1 VGEMLSF
8 CLRPTRAALDESSR
22 GTEGRDRRESVP
34 LREVEPMRCRGATV
48 FVGCV
53 VALLA
58 ASSAPRAAKPP
69 NPKDPCARSGRD
81 TCGTAGVGFYRLTR
95 YGTRW
100 FGDFRGAVKG
110 HRHAFCIDL
119 RFWYASPSYRYREVS
134 STVLRNRDGAIISGE
149 KQRRIAYALWAFG
162 RSTKPS
168 RQAATMLYVDSLMGT
183 ARPGELDPDAMPTQ
197 VAALFRSIA
206 HAAARYHGP
215 YRVETRLPKR
225 LIVNRPTKVTVSI
238 RSASGHPL
246 PDAPLSLSARG
257 AKVPSRVHTDGRGRA
272 VIRLRPTAVH
282 LQLRVVS
289 RALASSRPRIFAP
302 STASAAPNGQRLAVP
317 SNEQVS
323 ARVSRLA
330 HPVVTSLVSSQIV
343 RAGGTIFDRIRV
355 PGLAGSTASIE
366 VELFGPFPSRGAIGC
381 AGSPYWRRRMSATVA
396 EIRTP
401 PVHVTRAGFYAYR
414 QRLVGP
420 ASVAGAQTPCGV
432 VSETTL
438 STPQI
443 TTGRGDS
450 TADARSMARGGQIPV
465 WLRVTKLGIK
475 AAIVPEVIDTEK
487 GILGM
492 PANIR
497 RLGWWRD
504 GRAPM
509 ARSGT
514 ILIAGHYDFA
524 NAGPGAFYSLPRARR
539 GERIHITTA
548 DGAVHTYRVVT
559 VVSYAKSSLPL
570 TVFDRGGP
578 PRLVLVTC
586 GGRFDSTTQHFLDN
600 IVVTAV
606 PV

>member
-1 VGEMLSF
+1 
-8 CLRPTRAALDESSR
+8 
-22 GTEGRDRRESVP
+22 
-34 LREVEPMRCRGATV
+34 MRCRGATV

-183 ARPGELDPDAMPTQ
+183 ARPGELDPDAMPPQ

-323 ARVSRLA
+323 SRVSRLA

-548 DGAVHTYRVVT
+548 DGAGHTYRVVT

>member
-1 VGEMLSF
+1 
-8 CLRPTRAALDESSR
+8 
-22 GTEGRDRRESVP
+22 
-34 LREVEPMRCRGATV
+34 MRWWSAPTV

-53 VALLA
+53 VVLLT

-69 NPKDPCARSGRD
+69 NPNDPCARSGRD

-110 HRHAFCIDL
+110 RRHAFCIDL

-134 STVLRNRDGAIISGE
+134 STVLRNRDGATISRE
-149 KQRRIAYALWAFG
+149 KQQRIAYALWAFG

-183 ARPGELDPDAMPTQ
+183 ARPGELDPEAMPTR
-197 VAALFRSIA
+197 VAPLFRSIA
-206 HAAARYHGP
+206 RAAARYHGP
-215 YRVETRLPKR
+215 YRIETRVPKR
-225 LIVNRPTKVTVSI
+225 LIVNHPTKATVSI

-257 AKVPSRVHTDGRGRA
+257 ARVPSRARTDGRGRA
-272 VIRLRPTAVH
+272 VIRLRPTTVH
-282 LQLRVVS
+282 LQLRVAS

-302 STASAAPNGQRLAVP
+302 SAASAAPNGQRLAVP

-330 HPVVTSLVSSQIV
+330 RPVVTSLVSSQIV
-343 RAGGTIFDRIRV
+343 RAGGTIFDRVRV
-355 PGLAGSTASIE
+355 VGLAGSRASIE
-366 VELFGPFPSRGAIGC
+366 VELFGPFPSRGAIAC
-381 AGSPYWRRRMSATVA
+381 AGSPYWRRLMSATVA

-401 PVHVTRAGFYAYR
+401 PVHVTRAGFYTYR
-414 QRLVGP
+414 QHLVGP

-450 TADARSMARGGQIPV
+450 TADARSISRGGQIPV
-465 WLRVTKLGIK
+465 WLRITKLGIK
-475 AAIVPEVIDTEK
+475 AAIVPEVIDTEQ

-524 NAGPGAFYSLPRARR
+524 KAGPGAFYSLPRARR

-548 DGAVHTYRVVT
+548 DGTVHTYRVVT
-559 VVSYAKSSLPL
+559 VVSYAKSALPL

>member
-1 VGEMLSF
+1 
-8 CLRPTRAALDESSR
+8 
-22 GTEGRDRRESVP
+22 
-34 LREVEPMRCRGATV
+34 MRCRGATV

-53 VALLA
+53 VVLLA
-58 ASSAPRAAKPP
+58 ASSAPRAANPP
-69 NPKDPCARSGRD
+69 NPNDPCARLGHD

-134 STVLRNRDGAIISGE
+134 STVLRNRGGAIISPE
-149 KQRRIAYALWAFG
+149 KQQRIAYALWAFG

-183 ARPGELDPDAMPTQ
+183 ARPGELDPNVMPTK
-197 VAALFRSIA
+197 VAPLFRSIA
-206 HAAARYHGP
+206 RAAARYHGP
-215 YRVETRLPKR
+215 YRVETRVPKR
-225 LIVNRPTKVTVSI
+225 LTVNHPTRATVSI
-238 RSASGHPL
+238 RSASGHAL
-246 PDAPLSLSARG
+246 PDTTLSLSARG
-257 AKVPSRVHTDGRGRA
+257 ARVPSRVRTDGRGRA
-272 VIRLRPTAVH
+272 VIRVRPTAIHV
-282 LQLRVVS
+282 QVRVAS

-317 SNEQVS
+317 SNEQIS

-330 HPVVTSLVSSQIV
+330 RPAVTSLVSKQIV
-343 RAGGTIFDRIRV
+343 RAGGTIFDRVRV
-355 PGLAGSTASIE
+355 AGLAGSAASIE
-366 VELFGPFPSRGAIGC
+366 VELFGPFPSRATIAC
-381 AGSPYWRRRMSATVA
+381 AGSPYWRRRMRATAA
-396 EIRTP
+396 ELRTP
-401 PVHVTRAGFYAYR
+401 PVRVTRAGFYTYR

-420 ASVAGAQTPCGV
+420 ASLAGAQTPCGV

-443 TTGRGDS
+443 STGRGDS
-450 TADARSMARGGQIPV
+450 TADARSIARGGQIPV
-465 WLRVTKLGIK
+465 SLRISELGIK
-475 AAIVPEVIDTEK
+475 AAIVPEVIDIEK
-487 GILGM
+487 GALGM

-504 GRAPM
+504 GMAPM
-509 ARSGT
+509 AQSGS

-524 NAGPGAFYSLPRARR
+524 TAGQGAFYSLPHARR
-539 GERIHITTA
+539 GERIQIATA
-548 DGAVHTYRVVT
+548 DGSVHTYRVVT
-559 VVSYAKSSLPL
+559 VESYPKSALPL
-570 TVFDRGGP
+570 TVFDRRGP
-578 PRLVLVTC
+578 PRLMLVTC
-586 GGRFDSTTQHFLDN
+586 GGRFDSTTKHFLDN

>member
-1 VGEMLSF
+1 
-8 CLRPTRAALDESSR
+8 
-22 GTEGRDRRESVP
+22 
-34 LREVEPMRCRGATV
+34 MRCRGATV

-58 ASSAPRAAKPP
+58 ASSAPRAAEPP
-69 NPKDPCARSGRD
+69 NPNDPCARSGRD

-134 STVLRNRDGAIISGE
+134 STVLRNRDGAIISRE
-149 KQRRIAYALWAFG
+149 KQQRMAYALWAFG
-162 RSTKPS
+162 RSTKPR

-183 ARPGELDPDAMPTQ
+183 ARPAELDPDVLPTR
-197 VAALFRSIA
+197 VGALYRSIA
-206 HAAARYHGP
+206 RAAARYHGP
-215 YRVETRLPKR
+215 YRVETRVPKR
-225 LIVNRPTKVTVSI
+225 LIVNHPTRATVSI
-238 RSASGHPL
+238 RSASGHAL
-246 PDAPLSLSARG
+246 PDATLSVSARG
-257 AKVPSRVHTDGRGRA
+257 AAVPSRARTDGRGRA
-272 VIRLRPTAVH
+272 LITLRPTAVH
-282 LQLRVVS
+282 VALRVAGP
-289 RALASSRPRIFAP
+289 ALASSRPRIFAP
-302 STASAAPNGQRLAVP
+302 STASAARNGQRLVVP

-330 HPVVTSLVSSQIV
+330 HPAVTSLVSRQIV

-355 PGLAGSTASIE
+355 AGLAGSRASIE
-366 VELFGPFPSRGAIGC
+366 VELFGPFPSREAITC
-381 AGSPYWRRRMSATVA
+381 TGSPYWQRRMSATAA

-401 PVHVTRAGFYAYR
+401 PVQVTRAGFYTYR

-443 TTGRGDS
+443 STGRGDS
-450 TADARSMARGGQIPV
+450 TADAHALVRGGQIPV
-465 WLRVTKLGIK
+465 WLRIRELGIK
-475 AAIVPEVIDTEK
+475 AAIVPEVIDIEN
-487 GILGM
+487 GVLGM

-504 GRAPM
+504 GMAPRAH
-509 ARSGT
+509 SGS

-524 NAGPGAFYSLPRARR
+524 TSGRGAFYSLPHARR
-539 GERIHITTA
+539 GERVQIATA
-548 DGAVHTYRVVT
+548 DGSVHTYRVVT
-559 VVSYAKSSLPL
+559 VDSYPKTALPL
-570 TVFDRGGP
+570 TVFDRRGP

-586 GGRFDSTTQHFLDN
+586 GGRFDSTTKHFLDN

>member
-1 VGEMLSF
+1 
-8 CLRPTRAALDESSR
+8 
-22 GTEGRDRRESVP
+22 
-34 LREVEPMRCRGATV
+34 MRWWSAPTV

-53 VALLA
+53 VALFA

-69 NPKDPCARSGRD
+69 NPNDPCARSGRD
-81 TCGTAGVGFYRLTR
+81 TCGTAGVGFYRVTR

-134 STVLRNRDGAIISGE
+134 STVLRNREGAIISRE
-149 KQRRIAYALWAFG
+149 KQQRIAYALWAFG
-162 RSTKPS
+162 RSMKPS
-168 RQAATMLYVDSLMGT
+168 RQAATMLYVNSLMGT
-183 ARPGELDPDAMPTQ
+183 ARPGELDPDAMPTK

-206 HAAARYHGP
+206 RAAARYHGP
-215 YRVETRLPKR
+215 YRVETRVPKR
-225 LIVNRPTKVTVSI
+225 LIVNHPTRVTVSI
-238 RSASGHPL
+238 RSASGHAL
-246 PDAPLSLSARG
+246 PDAMLSVSARG
-257 AKVPSRVHTDGRGRA
+257 STVPSRARTDGRGRA
-272 VIRLRPTAVH
+272 VITLRPTAVH
-282 LQLRVVS
+282 VQLRVAS
-289 RALASSRPRIFAP
+289 RALASSRPRIFVP
-302 STASAAPNGQRLAVP
+302 STASAARNGQRLAVP

-330 HPVVTSLVSSQIV
+330 HPVVTSLVSTQIV
-343 RAGGTIFDRIRV
+343 RAGGTIFDRVRV
-355 PGLAGSTASIE
+355 AGLAGSTASIE
-366 VELFGPFPSRGAIGC
+366 VELFGPFRSRAAITC
-381 AGSPYWRRRMSATVA
+381 TGSPYWRRRMSATAA

-401 PVHVTRAGFYAYR
+401 PVHVTRAGFYTYR

-420 ASVAGAQTPCGV
+420 ASAAGAQTPCGV

-438 STPQI
+438 STPHI
-443 TTGRGDS
+443 STGRGDS
-450 TADARSMARGGQIPV
+450 TADARSMPRGGQIPV
-465 WLRVTKLGIK
+465 WLRISKLGIK
-475 AAIVPEVIDTEK
+475 AAIVPEVIDIEK

-504 GRAPM
+504 GMAPM
-509 ARSGT
+509 AQSGA

-524 NAGPGAFYSLPRARR
+524 TAGRGAFYSLPRARR

-559 VVSYAKSSLPL
+559 VDSYPKTALPL
-570 TVFDRGGP
+570 TVFDRRGP

-586 GGRFDSTTQHFLDN
+586 GGRFDSTTKHFLDN

>member
-1 VGEMLSF
+1 MRWWSA
-8 CLRPTRAALDESSR
+8 PTV
-22 GTEGRDRRESVP
+22 SV
-34 LREVEPMRCRGATV
+34 A
-48 FVGCV
+48 CV
-53 VALLA
+53 VVLLA
-58 ASSAPRAAKPP
+58 ASSAPRAANPP
-69 NPKDPCARSGRD
+69 NPNDPCARSGRD
-81 TCGTAGVGFYRLTR
+81 TCGTAGVGFYRVTR

-134 STVLRNRDGAIISGE
+134 STVLRNRDGAIISRQ
-149 KQRRIAYALWAFG
+149 KQQRIAYALWAFG

-168 RQAATMLYVDSLMGT
+168 RQAATMLYVNSLMGT
-183 ARPGELDPDAMPTQ
+183 ARPGELDPEAMPTK

-206 HAAARYHGP
+206 RAAGRYHGP
-215 YRVETRLPKR
+215 YRVETRVPKR
-225 LIVNRPTKVTVSI
+225 LIVNHPTRATVSI
-238 RSASGHPL
+238 RSASGHAL
-246 PDAPLSLSARG
+246 PDATLSVSARG
-257 AKVPSRVHTDGRGRA
+257 STAPSRVRTDGRGRA

-282 LQLRVVS
+282 VQVRVAS
-289 RALASSRPRIFAP
+289 RTLASSRPRIFAP
-302 STASAAPNGQRLAVP
+302 STTSAARNGQRLAVP

-330 HPVVTSLVSSQIV
+330 HPVVSSLVSSQIV
-343 RAGGTIFDRIRV
+343 RAGGTIFDRVRV
-355 PGLAGSTASIE
+355 VGLAGSRASIE
-366 VELFGPFPSRGAIGC
+366 VGLFGPFRSRGAITC
-381 AGSPYWRRRMSATVA
+381 TGSPYWRRRMNATAA

-401 PVHVTRAGFYAYR
+401 PVHVTRAGFYTYR

-420 ASVAGAQTPCGV
+420 AAIAGAQTPCGV

-450 TADARSMARGGQIPV
+450 TADARSMPRGGQIPV
-465 WLRVTKLGIK
+465 LLRISELGIK
-475 AAIVPEVIDTEK
+475 AAIVPEVIDIEK

-492 PANIR
+492 PGNIR

-504 GRAPM
+504 GMAPM

-524 NAGPGAFYSLPRARR
+524 TAGRGAFYSLPHARR

-548 DGAVHTYRVVT
+548 DGSVHTYRVVT
-559 VVSYAKSSLPL
+559 THSYPKNALPL
-570 TVFDRGGP
+570 TVFDRRGP

-586 GGRFDSTTQHFLDN
+586 GGRFDSTTKHFLDN

>member
-1 VGEMLSF
+1 
-8 CLRPTRAALDESSR
+8 
-22 GTEGRDRRESVP
+22 
-34 LREVEPMRCRGATV
+34 MRCRGATV

-183 ARPGELDPDAMPTQ
+183 ARPEELDPDAMPTQ

-401 PVHVTRAGFYAYR
+401 PVHVTRAGFYTYR

-465 WLRVTKLGIK
+465 WLRITKLGIK

-559 VVSYAKSSLPL
+559 VVSYAKSALPL

>member
-1 VGEMLSF
+1 
-8 CLRPTRAALDESSR
+8 
-22 GTEGRDRRESVP
+22 
-34 LREVEPMRCRGATV
+34 MRWWSAPTV

-53 VALLA
+53 VALSA
-58 ASSAPRAAKPP
+58 ASSAPRAAEPP
-69 NPKDPCARSGRD
+69 NPNDPCARSGRD

-100 FGDFRGAVKG
+100 FGDFRGAVNG

-134 STVLRNRDGAIISGE
+134 STVLRNRDGAIISRE
-149 KQRRIAYALWAFG
+149 KQQRMAYALWAFG
-162 RSTKPS
+162 RSMKPS
-168 RQAATMLYVDSLMGT
+168 RQAATMLYVNSLMGT
-183 ARPGELDPDAMPTQ
+183 ARPGELDPDVLPTK

-206 HAAARYHGP
+206 RASARYHGP
-215 YRVETRLPKR
+215 YRVETHVPKR
-225 LIVNRPTKVTVSI
+225 LIVNHSTRVTVSI
-238 RSASGHPL
+238 RSASGHAL
-246 PDAPLSLSARG
+246 PDATLLVSARG
-257 AKVPSRVHTDGRGRA
+257 AVGPSRARTDRRGRA
-272 VIRLRPTAVH
+272 VITLRPTAVH
-282 LQLRVVS
+282 LQLRVAS
-289 RALASSRPRIFAP
+289 PALASSRLRIFAP
-302 STASAAPNGQRLAVP
+302 STASAARNGQRLAVP

-330 HPVVTSLVSSQIV
+330 RPAVTSLVSSQIV
-343 RAGGTIFDRIRV
+343 RAGGTIFDRVRIA
-355 PGLAGSTASIE
+355 GLAESTSIE
-366 VELFGPFPSRGAIGC
+366 VELFGPFRSRAAITC
-381 AGSPYWRRRMSATVA
+381 TGSPYWRRRISATAA

-401 PVHVTRAGFYAYR
+401 PVHVTRAGFYTYR

-420 ASVAGAQTPCGV
+420 ASIAGPQTPCGV

-443 TTGRGDS
+443 STGRGDS
-450 TADARSMARGGQIPV
+450 TADARSMARGGRVPV
-465 WLRVTKLGIK
+465 WLRISELGIK
-475 AAIVPEVIDTEK
+475 APIVPEVIDIKK
-487 GILGM
+487 GALGM

-504 GRAPM
+504 GMAPM
-509 ARSGT
+509 AQSGS

-524 NAGPGAFYSLPRARR
+524 TAGPGAFYSLPHARR

-559 VVSYAKSSLPL
+559 VDSYPKSALPL
-570 TVFDRGGP
+570 TVFDRRGP

-586 GGRFDSTTQHFLDN
+586 GGRFDSTTKRFLDN

>member
-1 VGEMLSF
+1 
-8 CLRPTRAALDESSR
+8 
-22 GTEGRDRRESVP
+22 
-34 LREVEPMRCRGATV
+34 MRWWLAPTV
-48 FVGCV
+48 FLGCV
-53 VALLA
+53 VVLLA
-58 ASSAPRAAKPP
+58 ASSAPRAANPP
-69 NPKDPCARSGRD
+69 NPNDPCARSGRD
-81 TCGTAGVGFYRLTR
+81 TCGTAGVGFYRVTR

-134 STVLRNRDGAIISGE
+134 STVLRNRDGATISRE
-149 KQRRIAYALWAFG
+149 KQQRIAYALWAFG

-168 RQAATMLYVDSLMGT
+168 RQAATMLYVDSLMGS
-183 ARPGELDPDAMPTQ
+183 ARPGELDPEPMPTK
-197 VAALFRSIA
+197 VAALFRSISR
-206 HAAARYHGP
+206 AAARYHGP
-215 YRVETRLPKR
+215 YRVETRVPKR
-225 LIVNRPTKVTVSI
+225 LIVNHPTRLTVSI
-238 RSASGHPL
+238 RSASGHAL
-246 PDAPLSLSARG
+246 PDTTLSVSARG
-257 AKVPSRVHTDGRGRA
+257 STAPSRVRTDGRGRA

-282 LQLRVVS
+282 VQVRVAS

-330 HPVVTSLVSSQIV
+330 RPAVTSLVSSHIV
-343 RAGGTIFDRIRV
+343 RAGGTIFDRVRV
-355 PGLAGSTASIE
+355 AGLAGSTASIE
-366 VELFGPFPSRGAIGC
+366 VELFGPFPSRAGITC
-381 AGSPYWRRRMSATVA
+381 TGSPYWRRRISATAA

-401 PVHVTRAGFYAYR
+401 PVHVTRAGFYTYR

-420 ASVAGAQTPCGV
+420 AAIAGAQTPCGV

-450 TADARSMARGGQIPV
+450 TADARSMPRGGRIPV
-465 WLRVTKLGIK
+465 WLRISELGIK
-475 AAIVPEVIDTEK
+475 AAIVPEVIDIEK
-487 GILGM
+487 GVLGM
-492 PANIR
+492 PGNIR

-504 GRAPM
+504 GMAPM
-509 ARSGT
+509 AQSGT

-524 NAGPGAFYSLPRARR
+524 AGGPGAFYSLPHARR

-548 DGAVHTYRVVT
+548 DGSVHTYRVVT
-559 VVSYAKSSLPL
+559 MHSYPKNALPL
-570 TVFDRGGP
+570 TVFDRRGP

-586 GGRFDSTTQHFLDN
+586 GGRFDSTTKHFLDN

>member
-1 VGEMLSF
+1 
-8 CLRPTRAALDESSR
+8 
-22 GTEGRDRRESVP
+22 
-34 LREVEPMRCRGATV
+34 MRCRGATV

-323 ARVSRLA
+323 SRVSRLA

-548 DGAVHTYRVVT
+548 DGAGHTYRVVT